1 MSGQLYLVPNT
12 LGDSPINRNL
22 PQEVITTI
30 ETLKYYIVENVR
42 SARRFLKHV
51 NSDINI
57 DELTFFVLDKHT
69 NPNDIPSFLNPID
82 QGHSIGL
89 LSEAGCPGV
98 ADPGADIV
106 LLAHNKKIR
115 VIPMIGPSSI
125 LLSVMASGLNG
136 QSFAF
141 NGYLPVEKGD
151 AIKTLKMLEDRSIKE
166 KQTQLFIETPYRN
179 LKILEDIIATCRP
192 QTRLCIAC
200 DITTENEFIK
210 TMTVAQWRKNKPDIN
225 KRPAIF
231 LILG

>member
-89 LSEAGCPGV
+89 LSEAGC
-98 ADPGADIV
+98 
-106 LLAHNKKIR
+106 
-115 VIPMIGPSSI
+115 VITSYSI
-125 LLSVMASGLNG
+125 HYTKL
-136 QSFAF
+136 
-141 NGYLPVEKGD
+141 Y
-151 AIKTLKMLEDRSIKE
+151 
-166 KQTQLFIETPYRN
+166 
-179 LKILEDIIATCRP
+179 
-192 QTRLCIAC
+192 
-200 DITTENEFIK
+200 EF
-210 TMTVAQWRKNKPDIN
+210 
-225 KRPAIF
+225 
-231 LILG
+231 